1 METTR
6 VLPSHTPPD
15 QVVSHGFPPLP
26 REPHGRRAA
35 QTPARPRH
43 TSSSAQEGGRC
54 PAELFRRWPSAG
66 LTTARCLRC
75 RRGADQ
81 FSIGR
86 VTVRRTKYTQTPHVL
101 AGKQPIGRRFIQGMG
116 RDGGAREHA
125 IAAVRPIP
133 RVANALLS
141 ALLAPRRRRT
151 HVRTPAVTRDAG
163 RSARMAGT
171 IRRSAASPRAAHHGT
186 YSAGLQPAAPARRS
200 MAPALPVVRL
210 KRLLGAE
217 D

>member
-125 IAAVRPIP
+125 IAAVRPIAASGQCSP
-133 RVANALLS
+133 LGALIAPPATHSRSDSRGNTGLRPQRANGWHYSTLGGVTASRTSRHLLGWTATGCARAALDG
-141 ALLAPRRRRT
+141 AGAT
-151 HVRTPAVTRDAG
+151 G
-163 RSARMAGT
+163 RS
-171 IRRSAASPRAAHHGT
+171 P
-186 YSAGLQPAAPARRS
+186 
-200 MAPALPVVRL
+200 
-210 KRLLGAE
+210 
-217 D
+217 